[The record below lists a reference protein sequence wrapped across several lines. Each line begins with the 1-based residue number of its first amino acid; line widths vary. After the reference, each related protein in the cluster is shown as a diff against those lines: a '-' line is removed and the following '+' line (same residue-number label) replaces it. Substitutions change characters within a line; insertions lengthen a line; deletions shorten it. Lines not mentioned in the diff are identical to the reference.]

1 MPVFEAADNMRD
13 ILHASGFDTQESFAC
28 ISPGAGWASKLWPV
42 ERYAEVANYLKI
54 QHNLRTL
61 VLWAGDAERAMAN
74 QIAAS
79 SNGAAQV
86 APRTTLTELA
96 EVARRAKL
104 FLASDTGPLH
114 IAAAMG
120 TACIGLF
127 GPTWGD
133 EAGPYGSKNVSIQ
146 SPKLPGPRNRMRSGD
161 NTTMMAIEVDEVST
175 VCSRV
180 LTAQA
185 RTFAA

>member
-1 MPVFEAADNMRD
+1 
-13 ILHASGFDTQESFAC
+13 
-28 ISPGAGWASKLWPV
+28 
-42 ERYAEVANYLKI
+42 
-54 QHNLRTL
+54 
-61 VLWAGDAERAMAN
+61 MAN
-74 QIAAS
+74 QIASS
-79 SNGAAQV
+79 SNGAAWT

-96 EVARRAKL
+96 EVARRARL

-114 IAAAMG
+114 IAAAIG
-120 TACIGLF
+120 TPCVGLF

-146 SPKLPGPRNRMRSGD
+146 SPKLPGPRSRMRADD
-161 NTTMMAIEVDEVST
+161 NSTMLAIEVDEVSA

-185 RTFAA
+185 FTFAA